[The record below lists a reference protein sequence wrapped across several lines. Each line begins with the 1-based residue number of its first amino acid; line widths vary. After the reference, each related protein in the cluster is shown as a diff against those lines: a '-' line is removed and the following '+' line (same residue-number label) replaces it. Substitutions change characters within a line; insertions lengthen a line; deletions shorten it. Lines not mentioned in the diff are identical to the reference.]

1 MSIQIKIYSQFF
13 ASLILSVTLAQC
25 NPTQSKEEV
34 LSIAYIYENCSSC
47 HSLVSTPNSI
57 APSIGEIKQA
67 YTNNA
72 KNEEEFLAKLNLYIK
87 EPSAENSVQADWV
100 AKYGIMPKMGF
111 SEKRL
116 KSSLVYLYQKD
127 WGSKEWTERNQK
139 WLADPKSLSKQLL
152 SDMTPLEHAQGAA
165 MKTKSAL
172 GSQLMK
178 AIKERGTEGAIQ
190 FCNTAAI
197 PLTQKMSQDLK
208 MDISRVSDRARNPNN
223 QASESEKKIIEKY
236 KIDVS
241 KGNKLSP
248 TVVEA
253 GNATPKKAKKPRAK
267 KPDNRTEA
275 QKAQASTTSKAEPKA
290 KKPRVKDRARV
301 TKNKGKPVRKPKPVT
316 PPVVE

>member
-223 QASESEKKIIEKY
+223 QASESEKKIIEEY

-248 TVVEA
+248 TVVEEVSQIISYFPVET
-253 GNATPKKAKKPRAK
+253 NAMCLQCHGVLEKDIKQNIHESISKLYPK
-267 KPDNRTEA
+267 DEA
-275 QKAQASTTSKAEPKA
+275 VGYSSGDIRGLFKVIQSK
-290 KKPRVKDRARV
+290 
-301 TKNKGKPVRKPKPVT
+301 
-316 PPVVE
+316 